1 MAASPHLP
9 ADDDVSQSFGET
21 SRCSEVWKQSGPKT
35 DDWDRKQ
42 AQKESL
48 QLQFQESHLS
58 PSLSL
63 LPVASGEELS
73 FTEPSFFQQSDSEFA
88 PLRAYP
94 DISVASERLCVPL
107 QDQTN
112 HWSEPSLLSQH
123 PLAQA
128 TILSEEGTNTLSEH
142 ILSPGIKNK
151 EEKKARPHQKAA
163 TATGQGLWR
172 EGTGHQEGELET
184 LTEVTDKNFRDV
196 FQDDISFLNNDVPAQ
211 HLLDL
216 LQKEVGMQSSS
227 SSSISSASQSSE
239 KRTGSLMDDSKR
251 TQTSKAITDQSLAT
265 REHPPGEAS
274 LHQQQT
280 RPSEVRNITMGSR
293 STQPDDS
300 SELLHTELL
309 AEAHRLGDLEAESK
323 NKQQKAEMQS
333 CQFSASLLK
342 EESERRPRGKAGL
355 GSVQRMAPFLA
366 ATDWVRREQELL
378 LSQSKTEID
387 GSYLGFLPQSQ
398 STPGVFM
405 AQMKTTLGQLSAI
418 KSDKNATYQS
428 VTPQPAVSKMD
439 ICFPD
444 QLRQSKD
451 GSVQTSAEVQ
461 SLPSLNFRQKVDAW
475 RTKPTPVSGFSSPD
489 PGGSGLTLNRTITPQ
504 AGTSLRLSA
513 TGAAQLNVPQ
523 NGSLALS
530 GSSSPRRGEAVRG
543 GPGDKISGG
552 SAAPPIASP
561 LGRSQ
566 SHSSLSTVITSVCK
580 HQHPDVPP
588 EEEQSH
594 NRDHAPQ
601 SPGTSV
607 HPSSLTG
614 LGRFSDVSPD
624 QVLTCSSS
632 QDSCGGT
639 KVGASVGTSSVVSL
653 ELDNYAPYWT
663 SKSTPPPPSK
673 PQELNIDER
682 IPLYLYILGVDQS
695 PSNILTPFAPR
706 DPTREPEFSPTDL
719 CTIKGSTGTPSK
731 GTQASED
738 KSAAV
743 AQSSSHPLS
752 SCGTLVG
759 NSPQKG
765 EFSRSSLLSADSS
778 ISVPFSL
785 DSLGPAVPVP
795 QQVGVRTSLPS
806 GVEAAQSEGR
816 VSPSSQ
822 PPTQQA
828 VSQLANMAD
837 VSLTTKAGVAEKKP
851 DSPSQ
856 SSQGMTQDAEKSF
869 VSLKESEIR
878 RLLSQTENIV
888 ITGSAPHRLRSDEDI
903 FSSTAGDLITRSSSD
918 SMLISQKTKQTSL
931 QPDNSSSQNLTVSSP
946 ATVTPNVAP
955 DRAVSR
961 PGTTLSVSI
970 SARRTEPEGCSAAPA
985 DKLHPQQQVTM
996 PSPAASMQQL
1006 YPEVGETPTPAQNH
1020 SSSSVAHD
1028 NNQEAMSDGSSESSL
1043 AVRVAKLL
1051 QTESPDSV
1059 MSSTPSAADQE
1070 ERRPKKRLQLCEPLE
1085 LDIKDRRCIED
1096 IKKELLRN
1104 PTESQESTDTESSSS
1119 SHRVH
1124 KENNHSAEMC
1134 SSDSDNHLEQ
1144 PAALT
1149 QPQSPAHSHLEARV
1163 REIAAREGVTLPSA
1177 SITVSTHRHPPSPP
1191 LSPATP
1197 PLGLMELLTEPG
1209 RPTGAKLL
1217 AADPNQQEVGSAQTA
1232 SREPSPVFGERS
1244 SVRQG
1249 DHRVTA
1255 QPASRNRKRWD
1266 TMGGQP
1272 ETSLEPSQDMQRF
1285 SHLKALSH
1293 LTGSGHTGPSSVSS
1307 TARTGNVSH
1316 VHLSPSPKPPD
1327 HLSVSPV
1334 LSTHPDTV
1342 SGLPRQDFSFPREFA
1357 SAVGLSRL
1365 PEQSNSRQPVG
1376 RDTPALYEQVSQE
1389 KSTLSFP
1396 PQLRA
1401 EVVPRT
1407 VSAEAAAPVLLPYKP
1422 RGSDELFYVPQTEA
1436 DVSSADT
1443 TMEST
1448 HTGSDD
1454 AVPPHFSS
1462 QVLGKQDPGLDRGVS
1477 FRHPEGIYSKRLQM
1491 AGSEHTADGS
1501 LPAVSR
1507 APTSSFQAS
1516 ATRSPSAI
1524 HQKVSLSRDQGTSP
1538 VQFLPYKQTDPGG
1551 VHPAYRETIPT
1562 FVPQKRH
1569 LEPQQ
1574 SSRTMDQMWKWTME
1588 SSRPTR
1594 DREALLLEH
1603 LSHLL
1608 HHMEADDPGVQERR
1622 DPDPEEQLS
1631 RTQRRRATV
1640 RRDVGL
1646 QVEATLQPEQEA
1658 GHAPFS
1664 HSSSQS
1670 HRLSPVDR
1678 EGTSSTVSS
1687 SVSTVDT
1694 TRLVRAFGAH
1704 RVQQLKSSSS
1714 LRKLYCSISRQ
1725 RRGNLTNPPHDLTP
1739 SEPTRSEGSVAPD
1752 SGSSSSWF
1760 PSHHGPSTALTAK
1773 RTVKLANKSVQAG
1786 DLEIVKNGTRRHT
1799 RDVGTTFPSPG
1810 ETRALGQ
1817 ISSSP
1822 SLAVRGRRRQ
1832 KSPKPHKKIK
1842 PVPKGV
1848 SWFISAESLK
1858 SETKK
1863 ENRPEGSTA
1872 GRLST
1877 AWFEPYRTLRLWKE
1891 PLRQIY
1897 EDNQSCSGEP
1907 DPDPKT
1913 RTMSSGLTRVSLQ
1926 EALEMR
1932 CPGFISRSRQR
1943 LRRLALRAEERKL
1956 HAVLS
1961 RDTNLVFNQRGG
1973 PVKLP
1978 KPAGTGLLLRAVPR
1992 REMIQRSKQ
2001 MYENL
2006 PEVQRRREE
2015 ERRRAE
2021 YQVYRL
2027 NARLYNKR
2035 ITNRVLGRREAW
2047 H

>member
-48 QLQFQESHLS
+48 QL
-58 PSLSL
+58 
-63 LPVASGEELS
+63 
-73 FTEPSFFQQSDSEFA
+73 
-88 PLRAYP
+88 R
-94 DISVASERLCVPL
+94 
-107 QDQTN
+107 
-112 HWSEPSLLSQH
+112 
-123 PLAQA
+123 
-128 TILSEEGTNTLSEH
+128 
-142 ILSPGIKNK
+142 
-151 EEKKARPHQKAA
+151 
-163 TATGQGLWR
+163 
-172 EGTGHQEGELET
+172 
-184 LTEVTDKNFRDV
+184 
-196 FQDDISFLNNDVPAQ
+196 
-211 HLLDL
+211 
-216 LQKEVGMQSSS
+216 
-227 SSSISSASQSSE
+227 
-239 KRTGSLMDDSKR
+239 
-251 TQTSKAITDQSLAT
+251 
-265 REHPPGEAS
+265 
-274 LHQQQT
+274 
-280 RPSEVRNITMGSR
+280 
-293 STQPDDS
+293 
-300 SELLHTELL
+300 
-309 AEAHRLGDLEAESK
+309 
-323 NKQQKAEMQS
+323 
-333 CQFSASLLK
+333 
-342 EESERRPRGKAGL
+342 
-355 GSVQRMAPFLA
+355 
-366 ATDWVRREQELL
+366 
-378 LSQSKTEID
+378 
-387 GSYLGFLPQSQ
+387 
-398 STPGVFM
+398 
-405 AQMKTTLGQLSAI
+405 
-418 KSDKNATYQS
+418 
-428 VTPQPAVSKMD
+428 
-439 ICFPD
+439 
-444 QLRQSKD
+444 
-451 GSVQTSAEVQ
+451 
-461 SLPSLNFRQKVDAW
+461 
-475 RTKPTPVSGFSSPD
+475 
-489 PGGSGLTLNRTITPQ
+489 
-504 AGTSLRLSA
+504 
-513 TGAAQLNVPQ
+513 
-523 NGSLALS
+523 
-530 GSSSPRRGEAVRG
+530 
-543 GPGDKISGG
+543 
-552 SAAPPIASP
+552 
-561 LGRSQ
+561 
-566 SHSSLSTVITSVCK
+566 
-580 HQHPDVPP
+580 
-588 EEEQSH
+588 
-594 NRDHAPQ
+594 
-601 SPGTSV
+601 
-607 HPSSLTG
+607 
-614 LGRFSDVSPD
+614 
-624 QVLTCSSS
+624 
-632 QDSCGGT
+632 
-639 KVGASVGTSSVVSL
+639 
-653 ELDNYAPYWT
+653 
-663 SKSTPPPPSK
+663 
-673 PQELNIDER
+673 
-682 IPLYLYILGVDQS
+682 
-695 PSNILTPFAPR
+695 
-706 DPTREPEFSPTDL
+706 
-719 CTIKGSTGTPSK
+719 
-731 GTQASED
+731 
-738 KSAAV
+738 
-743 AQSSSHPLS
+743 
-752 SCGTLVG
+752 

-856 SSQGMTQDAEKSF
+856 SSQGTTQDAEKSF

-888 ITGSAPHRLRSDEDI
+888 ITGSAPHRLCSDEDI

-931 QPDNSSSQNLTVSSP
+931 QPDHSSSQNLTVSSP

-955 DRAVSR
+955 DSAVSR
-961 PGTTLSVSI
+961 PGTTLSVSK

-1006 YPEVGETPTPAQNH
+1006 YPEVGETPAPAQNH
-1020 SSSSVAHD
+1020 SSSVTHD
-1028 NNQEAMSDGSSESSL
+1028 NNQEVMSDGSSESSL

-1070 ERRPKKRLQLCEPLE
+1070 ERRPKKRLQLGEPLE

-1149 QPQSPAHSHLEARV
+1149 QPQGPAHSHLEARV

-1191 LSPATP
+1191 LNPATP
-1197 PLGLMELLTEPG
+1197 PLNLMELLTEPG

-1232 SREPSPVFGERS
+1232 SREPSSVFGERS

-1255 QPASRNRKRWD
+1255 QPASWNRK
-1266 TMGGQP
+1266 
-1272 ETSLEPSQDMQRF
+1272 
-1285 SHLKALSH
+1285 
-1293 LTGSGHTGPSSVSS
+1293 
-1307 TARTGNVSH
+1307 
-1316 VHLSPSPKPPD
+1316 
-1327 HLSVSPV
+1327 
-1334 LSTHPDTV
+1334 
-1342 SGLPRQDFSFPREFA
+1342 REFA

-1376 RDTPALYEQVSQE
+1376 RDTPVLYEKVSQE

-1516 ATRSPSAI
+1516 ATRSPSMI
-1524 HQKVSLSRDQGTSP
+1524 HQKVSLSRDQRTSP

-1569 LEPQQ
+1569 QEPQQ
-1574 SSRTMDQMWKWTME
+1574 SSRTLDQMWKWTME

-1608 HHMEADDPGVQERR
+1608 HYMEADDPGVQERR

-1646 QVEATLQPEQEA
+1646 QLEETLQPEQEA
-1658 GHAPFS
+1658 GPAPFS

-1832 KSPKPHKKIK
+1832 KSPKPHKKNK

-1877 AWFEPYRTLRLWKE
+1877 AWFEPYRTVRLWKE

-1897 EDNQSCSGEP
+1897 EDNQSCPGEP

>member
-9 ADDDVSQSFGET
+9 ADDDVSQSFEET

-172 EGTGHQEGELET
+172 EGTGRQEGELET

-323 NKQQKAEMQS
+323 NKQKAEMQS

-731 GTQASED
+731 GTQASE
-738 KSAAV
+738 
-743 AQSSSHPLS
+743 
-752 SCGTLVG
+752 
-759 NSPQKG
+759 
-765 EFSRSSLLSADSS
+765 
-778 ISVPFSL
+778 
-785 DSLGPAVPVP
+785 
-795 QQVGVRTSLPS
+795 
-806 GVEAAQSEGR
+806 
-816 VSPSSQ
+816 
-822 PPTQQA
+822 
-828 VSQLANMAD
+828 
-837 VSLTTKAGVAEKKP
+837 
-851 DSPSQ
+851 
-856 SSQGMTQDAEKSF
+856 
-869 VSLKESEIR
+869 
-878 RLLSQTENIV
+878 
-888 ITGSAPHRLRSDEDI
+888 
-903 FSSTAGDLITRSSSD
+903 
-918 SMLISQKTKQTSL
+918 
-931 QPDNSSSQNLTVSSP
+931 
-946 ATVTPNVAP
+946 
-955 DRAVSR
+955 
-961 PGTTLSVSI
+961 
-970 SARRTEPEGCSAAPA
+970 
-985 DKLHPQQQVTM
+985 
-996 PSPAASMQQL
+996 
-1006 YPEVGETPTPAQNH
+1006 
-1020 SSSSVAHD
+1020 
-1028 NNQEAMSDGSSESSL
+1028 
-1043 AVRVAKLL
+1043 
-1051 QTESPDSV
+1051 
-1059 MSSTPSAADQE
+1059 
-1070 ERRPKKRLQLCEPLE
+1070 
-1085 LDIKDRRCIED
+1085 
-1096 IKKELLRN
+1096 
-1104 PTESQESTDTESSSS
+1104 
-1119 SHRVH
+1119 
-1124 KENNHSAEMC
+1124 
-1134 SSDSDNHLEQ
+1134 
-1144 PAALT
+1144 
-1149 QPQSPAHSHLEARV
+1149 
-1163 REIAAREGVTLPSA
+1163 
-1177 SITVSTHRHPPSPP
+1177 
-1191 LSPATP
+1191 
-1197 PLGLMELLTEPG
+1197 
-1209 RPTGAKLL
+1209 
-1217 AADPNQQEVGSAQTA
+1217 
-1232 SREPSPVFGERS
+1232 
-1244 SVRQG
+1244 
-1249 DHRVTA
+1249 
-1255 QPASRNRKRWD
+1255 
-1266 TMGGQP
+1266 
-1272 ETSLEPSQDMQRF
+1272 
-1285 SHLKALSH
+1285 
-1293 LTGSGHTGPSSVSS
+1293 
-1307 TARTGNVSH
+1307 
-1316 VHLSPSPKPPD
+1316 
-1327 HLSVSPV
+1327 
-1334 LSTHPDTV
+1334 
-1342 SGLPRQDFSFPREFA
+1342 
-1357 SAVGLSRL
+1357 
-1365 PEQSNSRQPVG
+1365 
-1376 RDTPALYEQVSQE
+1376 
-1389 KSTLSFP
+1389 
-1396 PQLRA
+1396 
-1401 EVVPRT
+1401 
-1407 VSAEAAAPVLLPYKP
+1407 
-1422 RGSDELFYVPQTEA
+1422 
-1436 DVSSADT
+1436 
-1443 TMEST
+1443 
-1448 HTGSDD
+1448 GSDD

-1491 AGSEHTADGS
+1491 AGSEHTDGS

-1516 ATRSPSAI
+1516 ATRSPSTI

>member
-1 MAASPHLP
+1 
-9 ADDDVSQSFGET
+9 
-21 SRCSEVWKQSGPKT
+21 
-35 DDWDRKQ
+35 
-42 AQKESL
+42 
-48 QLQFQESHLS
+48 
-58 PSLSL
+58 
-63 LPVASGEELS
+63 
-73 FTEPSFFQQSDSEFA
+73 QSDSEFA

-94 DISVASERLCVPL
+94 DVSVASERLCVPL

-142 ILSPGIKNK
+142 ILSPGTKNK
-151 EEKKARPHQKAA
+151 EEKKAHPHQKAA

-172 EGTGHQEGELET
+172 EGRGRQEGELET
-184 LTEVTDKNFRDV
+184 LTKVTDKNFRDV

-216 LQKEVGMQSSS
+216 LHKEVGMQSSS
-227 SSSISSASQSSE
+227 SSSVSSASQSSE
-239 KRTGSLMDDSKR
+239 KRTGSFMDDSKT
-251 TQTSKAITDQSLAT
+251 TQISKAITDQSLTT

-323 NKQQKAEMQS
+323 NEQQKVEMQS
-333 CQFSASLLK
+333 CQVSASLLK

-418 KSDKNATYQS
+418 KSDQS

-451 GSVQTSAEVQ
+451 GSVPTSAEVQ
-461 SLPSLNFRQKVDAW
+461 SLPSLNFKQKVDAW

-489 PGGSGLTLNRTITPQ
+489 PGGSGLTLNQTITPQ
-504 AGTSLRLSA
+504 AGASLRPSA
-513 TGAAQLNVPQ
+513 TGAAKLNVPQ

-543 GPGDKISGG
+543 APGDKISGG
-552 SAAPPIASP
+552 SAAPPLASP

-566 SHSSLSTVITSVCK
+566 SSLSTVITSVCK

-588 EEEQSH
+588 DEEQSH
-594 NRDHAPQ
+594 NQNHAPQ

-624 QVLTCSSS
+624 HVLTRSSS
-632 QDSCGGT
+632 QDSCGGI

-682 IPLYLYILGVDQS
+682 IPLYLYNLGIDQS

-706 DPTREPEFSPTDL
+706 GPIREPEFSPTDL
-719 CTIKGSTGTPSK
+719 CTIKGSTGPPSK
-731 GTQASED
+731 STQASD
-738 KSAAV
+738 GS
-743 AQSSSHPLS
+743 
-752 SCGTLVG
+752 
-759 NSPQKG
+759 SPQKG

-778 ISVPFSL
+778 VSVPFSL

-806 GVEAAQSEGR
+806 GVDAAQSD
-816 VSPSSQ
+816 
-822 PPTQQA
+822 
-828 VSQLANMAD
+828 SQLANMAD
-837 VSLTTKAGVAEKKP
+837 VSLTTKADVAEKKP
-851 DSPSQ
+851 DSPPQ

-869 VSLKESEIR
+869 VSLKELLEIR
-878 RLLSQTENIV
+878 RVFSQTENII

-918 SMLISQKTKQTSL
+918 SMLSSQKTKQTSL
-931 QPDNSSSQNLTVSSP
+931 QPDHSSSQNLTVSSP

-955 DRAVSR
+955 DSTVSG
-961 PGTTLSVSI
+961 PGTTPSVSK

-1006 YPEVGETPTPAQNH
+1006 NPEVEETPTPAQSH
-1020 SSSSVAHD
+1020 SSSSVTHD
-1028 NNQEAMSDGSSESSL
+1028 NNQEVMSDASSESSL

-1051 QTESPDSV
+1051 QTESPDSM
-1059 MSSTPSAADQE
+1059 MSSTPSAADQGE
-1070 ERRPKKRLQLCEPLE
+1070 RPKKWLQLCEPLE
-1085 LDIKDRRCIED
+1085 LDVKDRRCIED

-1124 KENNHSAEMC
+1124 KENHHSAETW
-1134 SSDSDNHLEQ
+1134 NHPEQ
-1144 PAALT
+1144 PAAFAR
-1149 QPQSPAHSHLEARV
+1149 PQSPAHSHLEARV

-1177 SITVSTHRHPPSPP
+1177 SISVSTLRHPPSPP
-1191 LSPATP
+1191 LSAATP
-1197 PLGLMELLTEPG
+1197 PLDLMELLTEPG

-1217 AADPNQQEVGSAQTA
+1217 AADLNQQEVGSAQTA
-1232 SREPSPVFGERS
+1232 SREPSSAFGERS
-1244 SVRQG
+1244 SVHQG
-1249 DHRVTA
+1249 DPRVTA
-1255 QPASRNRKRWD
+1255 QPASWNRKRWD

-1293 LTGSGHTGPSSVSS
+1293 LTGSGHTAPSSVPS
-1307 TARTGNVSH
+1307 TARTDNVSH

-1327 HLSVSPV
+1327 HLSVFPV
-1334 LSTHPDTV
+1334 PSTHPETV
-1342 SGLPRQDFSFPREFA
+1342 SGLPRQDFSFHREFA

-1376 RDTPALYEQVSQE
+1376 QDTPALYEKVSQE

-1422 RGSDELFYVPQTEA
+1422 RGSDELFYVPQAEA

-1491 AGSEHTADGS
+1491 AGSRHTADGS
-1501 LPAVSR
+1501 RPAVSR

-1516 ATRSPSAI
+1516 ATRSPSMI

-1538 VQFLPYKQTDPGG
+1538 VQFLPYEQTDPGG
-1551 VHPAYRETIPT
+1551 VRPAYRETIPT

-1574 SSRTMDQMWKWTME
+1574 SSRTLDQMWKWTTE

-1603 LSHLL
+1603 LSRLL

-1646 QVEATLQPEQEA
+1646 QVEETLQPEQEA

-1687 SVSTVDT
+1687 SVSSVDT

-1704 RVQQLKSSSS
+1704 RVQQLKSSCS

-1739 SEPTRSEGSVAPD
+1739 SEPTCSEGSVAPD
-1752 SGSSSSWF
+1752 SGSSSSSWF

-1810 ETRALGQ
+1810 EARALGQ

-1832 KSPKPHKKIK
+1832 KSPKPHKKNK

-1858 SETKK
+1858 PETKK

-1872 GRLST
+1872 GRRST
-1877 AWFEPYRTLRLWKE
+1877 AWFEPYSTVRLWKE

-1897 EDNQSCSGEP
+1897 EDNQSRSGEP

-1913 RTMSSGLTRVSLQ
+1913 RTTSSGLTRVSLQ

-1956 HAVLS
+1956 HA
-1961 RDTNLVFNQRGG
+1961 DLVFNQRGG